1 MEDKNLVA
9 TIYLKDGKAVKS
21 PTEQE
26 TTFDPI
32 RLAELYDDSG
42 VDKIICLDLAEF
54 EDENE
59 KNLTTIRNINRSI
72 DIKTCGGGNIKRIA
86 DVKKFFYAGC
96 VEVLLNGAKPETP
109 DILEEAAKRFGHD
122 KFLVS
127 LNTVDLLF
135 KHKDLLEEDV
145 HEFLLMDPSIE
156 ASVNNMSTVPYI
168 LRQDTADVEALAKTL
183 EQPNIRGIY
192 GAFLDDPDFDVMKL
206 KTALS
211 ERGIKMDNFAPQ
223 LQWADLKKNSDGM
236 VPVVVQDYKTLEVL
250 MVAYMNEEA
259 FNTTISIGKMTYW
272 SRSRNE
278 LWTKGLTSGH
288 IQYVKSLTADCD
300 FDTILAKVSQV
311 GAACHTGNR
320 SCFFNEIV
328 KKEYVHK
335 NPESILET
343 LYNNI
348 NAQKEHPTE
357 DSYINVLFDKGLDRI
372 LKKVGEESTELLI
385 AAKNPDKDH
394 VVYEEADLLYNLMI
408 LMVEEGVTWEDV
420 TRELAQR

>member
-1 MEDKNLVA
+1 MEDKNIVA
-9 TIYLKDGKAVKS
+9 TIYLKDGRAVKS
-21 PTEQE
+21 PDELE
-26 TTFDPI
+26 TAFDPV

-42 VDKIICLDLAEF
+42 VDKIIVLDLAEF
-54 EDENE
+54 EDESE
-59 KNLTTIRNINRSI
+59 KNLTVLRNINRSI

-145 HEFLLMDPSIE
+145 HEFLLMDPAIE
-156 ASVNNMSTVPYI
+156 ASVINMSSVPYI
-168 LRQDTADVEALAKTL
+168 LRQDTADVEELTKTL
-183 EQPNIRGIY
+183 SQPNIRGIY
-192 GAFLDDPDFDVMKL
+192 GPFLDDPDFDVMKL
-206 KTALS
+206 KTDLS
-211 ERGIKMDNFAPQ
+211 ARGIKMDNFAPR
-223 LQWADLKKNSDGM
+223 LKWSDLKKNSDGM

-272 SRSRNE
+272 SRSRSE

-311 GAACHTGNR
+311 GAACHTGNH

-348 NAQKEHPTE
+348 NTKKEHPTE
-357 DSYINVLFDKGLDRI
+357 DSYINTLFEKGLDRI

-385 AAKNPDKDH
+385 AAKNPDKEH
-394 VVYEEADLLYNLMI
+394 IVYEEADLLYNLMI